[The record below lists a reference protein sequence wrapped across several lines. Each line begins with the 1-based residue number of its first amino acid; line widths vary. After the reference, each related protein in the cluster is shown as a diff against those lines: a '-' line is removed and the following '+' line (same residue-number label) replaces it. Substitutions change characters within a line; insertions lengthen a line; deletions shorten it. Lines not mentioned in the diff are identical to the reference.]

1 MECFRDDELC
11 PGSVFPEG
19 NIIFF
24 FVSWLRLSCG
34 CAGVGV
40 HNSPVVDAPAVVEF
54 FSFYCPPCYAFSQTM
69 GVDQA
74 IRHVLPQGSR
84 MVKYHVSLLGPLGHE
99 LTRAWALA
107 MVMKETDVIEK
118 AFFTAGMVEK
128 RLHSPDDVRRVF
140 MSATGISRG
149 EYDRSI
155 KSPAVN
161 DMVAL
166 QERLFKE
173 YGVRGT
179 PSVYVRG
186 RYHINNAAFGAFS
199 VENFRSRY
207 AAVVRKLLAGNP
219 DAD

>member
-1 MECFRDDELC
+1 
-11 PGSVFPEG
+11 
-19 NIIFF
+19 
-24 FVSWLRLSCG
+24 
-34 CAGVGV
+34 
-40 HNSPVVDAPAVVEF
+40 
-54 FSFYCPPCYAFSQTM
+54 SFYCPPCYAFSQTM

-74 IRHVLPQGSR
+74 IRHVLPQGDR

-107 MVMKETDVIEK
+107 MVMKETDVVEK
-118 AFFTAGMVEK
+118 AFFMADMVEK
-128 RLHSPDDVRRVF
+128 RLHSPDDVHRVF

-199 VENFRSRY
+199 VEDFRSRY

>member
-40 HNSPVVDAPAVVEF
+40 HNSPVVDAPLWWSS

>member
-1 MECFRDDELC
+1 MTMNYAREL
-11 PGSVFPEG
+11 
-19 NIIFF
+19 FF
-24 FVSWLRLSCG
+24 LRGILFSFFLPG
-34 CAGVGV
+34 CAR
-40 HNSPVVDAPAVVEF
+40 PVIAQEWEFITPLVADAPAEVEL

-69 GVDQA
+69 GVAQA
-74 IRHVLPQGSR
+74 IRHVLPHGDR
-84 MVKYHVSLLGPLGHE
+84 MIKYHVSLLGPLGHE
-99 LTRAWALA
+99 LTRARALA
-107 MVMKETDVIEK
+107 MMMKETDVVEK
-118 AFFTAGMVEK
+118 AFFMAGMVEK
-128 RLHSPDDVRRVF
+128 RLHSPDDVHRVF

-186 RYHINNAAFGAFS
+186 RYHINNAAFSAFS
-199 VENFRSRY
+199 VEDFRSRY

>member
-1 MECFRDDELC
+1 
-11 PGSVFPEG
+11 
-19 NIIFF
+19 
-24 FVSWLRLSCG
+24 
-34 CAGVGV
+34 
-40 HNSPVVDAPAVVEF
+40 
-54 FSFYCPPCYAFSQTM
+54 
-69 GVDQA
+69 
-74 IRHVLPQGSR
+74 
-84 MVKYHVSLLGPLGHE
+84 
-99 LTRAWALA
+99 
-107 MVMKETDVIEK
+107 
-118 AFFTAGMVEK
+118 VEK

-140 MSATGISRG
+140 MSATGISRA

-199 VENFRSRY
+199 VEDFRSRY

>member
-1 MECFRDDELC
+1 MTMNYARDLFSLKGILFSFLLAGCVC
-11 PGSVFPEG
+11 PVVAQEWESITP
-19 NIIFF
+19 
-24 FVSWLRLSCG
+24 
-34 CAGVGV
+34 
-40 HNSPVVDAPAVVEF
+40 PVVDAPAVVEF

-166 QERLFKE
+166 QER
-173 YGVRGT
+173 
-179 PSVYVRG
+179 
-186 RYHINNAAFGAFS
+186 
-199 VENFRSRY
+199 
-207 AAVVRKLLAGNP
+207 
-219 DAD
+219 

>member
-1 MECFRDDELC
+1 MTMNYARELFFLR
-11 PGSVFPEG
+11 GILFS
-19 NIIFF
+19 FF
-24 FVSWLRLSCG
+24 FTWPRPSCD

-40 HNSPVVDAPAVVEF
+40 HNPLVADAPAEVELF
-54 FSFYCPPCYAFSQTM
+54 FFYCPPCYAFSQTM
-69 GVDQA
+69 GVARA
-74 IRHVLPQGSR
+74 IRHVLPHGDR
-84 MVKYHVSLLGPLGHE
+84 MIKYHVSLLGPLGHE
-99 LTRAWALA
+99 LTQAWALA
-107 MVMKETDVIEK
+107 MMMKETDVVEK
-118 AFFTAGMVEK
+118 AFFTADMVEK

-199 VENFRSRY
+199 VEDFRSRY